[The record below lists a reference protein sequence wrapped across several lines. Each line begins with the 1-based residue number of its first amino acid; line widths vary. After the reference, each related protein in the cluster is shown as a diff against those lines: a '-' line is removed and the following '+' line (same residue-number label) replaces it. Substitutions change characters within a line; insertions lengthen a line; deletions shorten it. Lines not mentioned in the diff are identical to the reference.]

1 MSNINRKESDQG
13 LTPEEAKAR
22 WSDIGKQGGK
32 TAGVNLLDRCRAV
45 VDPDGTRTDKDRE
58 ECAQQLKT
66 AYYRAKGACRKV
78 SEIGLDG
85 LWAEECAK

>member
-1 MSNINRKESDQG
+1 MSNTTEKKLEWP
-13 LTPEEAKAR
+13 PEAQAWRVK
-22 WSDIGKQGGK
+22 GGK
-32 TAGVNLLDRCRAV
+32 VAAANLLDRCRAV

-66 AYYRAKGACRKV
+66 AYYTAKARYRKV
-78 SEIGLDG
+78 SEIGLEV